1 MLCEWYIFLCG
12 SHNSETTK
20 QQKDLV
26 KSKGKLIRVQLA
38 DRWLKVLALGM
49 ECMYI
54 YDLDYSSSLV
64 GRPNLLLVQLF
75 ITVVGL
81 AKKITAAQ

>member
-1 MLCEWYIFLCG
+1 
-12 SHNSETTK
+12 
-20 QQKDLV
+20 
-26 KSKGKLIRVQLA
+26 
-38 DRWLKVLALGM
+38 M